1 MILTIYALAMLV
13 IWTGSSFYLLVN
25 SRRLAYL
32 KNIPPLKGDNL
43 PPVAVVIAVKDEEAE
58 VEEALRSVCNLNYT
72 AYRIVVINDRSTD
85 STPTILQKMAA
96 GNSRLTLLTV
106 DSLPEGWLGKNH
118 ALYRG
123 YLASSEEWIL
133 FTDAD
138 VRFERDTLRKAMQLA
153 QQNSLDHLT
162 VLPEVTSRS
171 LLFKSVM
178 YTFAV
183 MLEMKLRPWDASKPS
198 SKASMGIGAFNLLK
212 RSAYELA
219 GTHTVISLR
228 PDDDL
233 KLGERIKQA
242 GLRQEVAY
250 GMGEIS
256 LQWYTSLSQFVNGLM
271 KNTFSVA
278 NYNLALAFAMALATL
293 LILVLPLP
301 LLLLSGYPYNLA
313 GLIILVA
320 QVLAMVFKRGP
331 RATWWQALL
340 VPFAGLVMVYIIIR
354 SALLTV
360 KQGGIYWRDSFYSL
374 AELKKQS

>member
-106 DSLPEGWLGKNH
+106 DSLPKGWLGKNH

-278 NYNLALAFAMALATL
+278 NYNVALAFAMALATFF
-293 LILVLPLP
+293 ILVLPLP